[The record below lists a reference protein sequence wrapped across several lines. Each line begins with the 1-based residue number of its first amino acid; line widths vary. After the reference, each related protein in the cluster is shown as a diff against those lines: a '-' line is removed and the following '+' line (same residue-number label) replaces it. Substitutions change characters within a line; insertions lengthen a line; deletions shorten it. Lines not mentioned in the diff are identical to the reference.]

1 MRNRQVFWIIY
12 GWFEAIFQT
21 ASCARL
27 VISYST
33 TSEFLVFFSCLSC
46 LLSSCFLSLLFVA
59 VLVPQAETRKETKE
73 NFPEE
78 EILKIFMTSSSLL
91 SRPLLVGTRLKK
103 YNKHNIFYLYLP
115 ASTYSGAIN
124 KKNVGGA
131 AQHTRDVVWLLIFL
145 WIIDLSC
152 WSSHK
157 LFA

>member
-33 TSEFLVFFSCLSC
+33 TSEFLVFFFLPF
-46 LLSSCFLSLLFVA
+46 LLALFVFY
-59 VLVPQAETRKETKE
+59 VLVICCCCRLLPQAETRKETKE

-78 EILKIFMTSSSLL
+78 EILKIFMTSSFLF
-91 SRPLLVGTRLKK
+91 SRPLLVETRLKK

-124 KKNVGGA
+124 KRMLEGSA
-131 AQHTRDVVWLLIFL
+131 AHNKRCRMTFNFPLNNWLKLLI
-145 WIIDLSC
+145 IT
-152 WSSHK
+152 
-157 LFA
+157 